1 VLSCERADKLL
12 HLIGGLLLG
21 AIVLA
26 SCGTADSPTTE
37 RSSAP
42 TTEQSSTPTTAS
54 AAEKIDAWNA
64 SPTGQCVLRIVTY
77 TARLT
82 RAVYQASPESPEA
95 VHAAAQSELVR
106 EEFLLYVDVAGTAIS
121 AGIDAATDRA
131 IGEGCVKLYG
141 GTTYNDAM
149 QEPTTTTLTA
159 PPEPDHGAVP
169 EDEPVENEPFKGLSK
184 VEWCKSFNTA
194 YRKNSSGERDQQGL
208 NQIIIYS
215 ISEDG
220 ARKGTLGGR
229 LQLLVDRA
237 GSSADVEQVDVD
249 PESNELKQIARIC
262 RGS

>member
-1 VLSCERADKLL
+1 MLSRERADKLL

-37 RSSAP
+37 QSSA
-42 TTEQSSTPTTAS
+42 PTTAS
-54 AAEKIDAWNA
+54 AAEKINAWNA

-106 EEFLLYVDVAGTAIS
+106 EEFLLYP
-121 AGIDAATDRA
+121 DAAGAALSGGFDASGRA
-131 IGEGCVKLYG
+131 IEEGCVKLYG
-141 GTTYNDAM
+141 GTTFNDAM

-159 PPEPDHGAVP
+159 PPEPDYGAVS
-169 EDEPVENEPFKGLSK
+169 EDEPVENEPDKVFSK
-184 VEWCKSFNTA
+184 MEWCKFFNTA

-208 NQIIIYS
+208 NQIIS
-215 ISEDG
+215 HFDSEDG
-220 ARKGTLGGR
+220 LRRGEANLGGR

-237 GSSADVEQVDVD
+237 SQSADVMADVD
-249 PESNELKQIARIC
+249 AESNELKQIARIC
-262 RGS
+262 GGS